1 MFIGTFLLNLGSGIG
16 GVGAVL
22 LVTRFSAGG
31 LARSPPTSPVC
42 PSCLALRHRKVAT
55 SLSKGDCSRRIRPP
69 DASAYLHPAIAVAA
83 KQKLLTLPSKTA
95 GMQSTRRE
103 RLRTSFGRP
112 KIRLV
117 IEPCD

>member
-1 MFIGTFLLNLGSGIG
+1 
-16 GVGAVL
+16 
-22 LVTRFSAGG
+22 
-31 LARSPPTSPVC
+31 
-42 PSCLALRHRKVAT
+42 
-55 SLSKGDCSRRIRPP
+55 
-69 DASAYLHPAIAVAA
+69 LHPAIAVAA

-117 IEPCD
+117 IEPLRGD